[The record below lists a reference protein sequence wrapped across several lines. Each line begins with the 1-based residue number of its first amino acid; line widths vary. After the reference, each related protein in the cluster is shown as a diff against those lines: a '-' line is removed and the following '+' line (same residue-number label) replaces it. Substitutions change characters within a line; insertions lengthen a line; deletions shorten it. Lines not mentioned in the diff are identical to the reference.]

1 MEEVVLVDLLQD
13 GDAATREYCAEAGR
27 CDTLHRYRIVPV
39 VPFAYLTA
47 LGFESSLGQMF

>member
-1 MEEVVLVDLLQD
+1 MVKFASNEWRVFMEEVVLVDLLQD

-39 VPFAYLTA
+39 VPFA
-47 LGFESSLGQMF
+47 